1 MKAIITGVVAAT
13 LLAAAAAFVLDTKLQ
28 QESTD
33 RFQTSGVRL

>member
-1 MKAIITGVVAAT
+1 VKAIITGVVAAT